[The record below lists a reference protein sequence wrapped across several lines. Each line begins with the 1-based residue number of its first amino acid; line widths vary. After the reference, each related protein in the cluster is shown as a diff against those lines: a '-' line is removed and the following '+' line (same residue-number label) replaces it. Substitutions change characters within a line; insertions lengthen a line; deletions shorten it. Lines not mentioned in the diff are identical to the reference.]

1 MKKQI
6 VIGAALL
13 TLIGASHAQTNPGTV
28 IGLILKTET
37 NPFFVKMKDGAQRT
51 IATSQAKLLTAAG
64 KSDDDNDSQVAAI
77 QDMVARGAKTILITP
92 ADTQRIVPAIRAA
105 RAKGVQVIA
114 LDSTTDPKS
123 AVDAIFATDNNK
135 AGFLIG
141 QYARTLMEGKKVS
154 IAMLDLAPGL
164 AVGIARHNGFL
175 KGFGIAS
182 DSDPRI
188 VCQQDTNGSR
198 DLAKAAM
205 ANCLKKNPNIN
216 VVYTINEPVAA
227 GAYEAIQASG
237 NPDRVDIFSVD
248 GGCQGVRDVKAGKIT
263 ATSQQYPLRMAS
275 LGIEAGLKY
284 AKSGAKA
291 KGYIDTG
298 VNLIANKTVKG
309 VASQSTTFGL
319 DNCWGQ

>member
-1 MKKQI
+1 
-6 VIGAALL
+6 
-13 TLIGASHAQTNPGTV
+13 
-28 IGLILKTET
+28 
-37 NPFFVKMKDGAQRT
+37 MKDGAQRT

-77 QDMVARGAKTILITP
+77 QDMLARGAKTILITP

-175 KGFGIAS
+175 KGFGITS

-198 DLAKAAM
+198 ELAKSAM

-237 NPDRVDIFSVD
+237 NPGRVAIFSVD

-284 AKSGAKA
+284 AISGIKA
-291 KGYIDTG
+291 TGYIDTG
-298 VNLIANKTVKG
+298 VNLVANKAVKG
-309 VASQSTTFGL
+309 VESRNTAFGL
-319 DNCWGQ
+319 ENCWGK